1 MKLRILSLV
10 SASFCLSLLAC
21 ASFPDVHKM
30 DDGNNY
36 VSFLITR
43 KGDGNRDGMKQ
54 AEAFCR
60 KVNRNHAVLVTET
73 FNYVGTLDE
82 ETYSDVK
89 AEVELKKPNRLA
101 PKILPK
107 KDKDINKPGS
117 AVMVGGDDD
126 EKEAEKGKGYEYT
139 LVFRCS

>member
-1 MKLRILSLV
+1 MKLPNLAILSAILL
-10 SASFCLSLLAC
+10 SFSC

-30 DDGNNY
+30 SDGNNY
-36 VSFLITR
+36 VSFLIAR

-54 AEAFCR
+54 AEAFCS

-73 FNYVGTLDE
+73 FNYVGTVDE
-82 ETYSDVK
+82 DRYSDVK
-89 AEVELKKPNRLA
+89 AEAEIKKPNRLS

-107 KDKDINKPGS
+107 KDKDVNKVGS
-117 AVMVGGDDD
+117 AVMVGDGEG